1 MFLKRPESQNT
12 PLVPVSHPAYMRR
25 EERVRSF
32 RKPHGEAN
40 RDSHEKT
47 TEN

>member
-12 PLVPVSHPAYMRR
+12 PLVPVSHPANMCR
-25 EERVRSF
+25 EERGRSF
-32 RKPHGEAN
+32 RKLHGEAN
-40 RDSHEKT
+40 HDSHEKT